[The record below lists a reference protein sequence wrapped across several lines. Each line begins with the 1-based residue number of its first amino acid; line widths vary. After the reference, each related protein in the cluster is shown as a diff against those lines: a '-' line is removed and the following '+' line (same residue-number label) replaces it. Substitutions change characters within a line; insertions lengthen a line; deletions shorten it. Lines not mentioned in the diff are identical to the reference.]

1 MKPLTKNRAE
11 LLKLFF
17 TNPDKAFYMQEVGRI
32 LNKKPGIFQRTL
44 NNLVSEGILESEYKA
59 NARYFKVN
67 KDYPLFKELKSIVF
81 KTVGIKGSIG
91 DVLKEVSNIKL
102 AFIYGAFIYGS
113 YAKAKEDY
121 LSDIDIVIIGSPNED
136 DLVNR
141 LDKLEEKLQR
151 DINYKLYTINEFRR
165 NIKEKEP
172 FILEVLR
179 DKKIMLLGDENDLRK
194 ISKG

>member
-17 TNPDKAFYMQEVGRI
+17 TNPDKAFYMQEIGRI
-32 LNKKPGIFQRTL
+32 LDKKPGIFQRTL

-67 KDYPLFKELKSIVF
+67 KDYPLFKELKNIVF
-81 KTVGIKGSIG
+81 KTVGIKGSIE

-102 AFIYGAFIYGS
+102 AFIYGS
-113 YAKAKEDY
+113 YAKAKEGY
-121 LSDIDIVIIGSPNED
+121 LSDIDIVIIGNPNED
-136 DLVNR
+136 DLVKR

-151 DINYKLYTINEFRR
+151 DINYKFYTISEFKR

-172 FILEVLR
+172 FILEILK
-179 DKKIMLLGDENDLRK
+179 DKKIMLLGDENDLRE
-194 ISKG
+194 ISEE